1 MLGIDVVEVER
12 VVKANKNGAI
22 EKKILTKQEKDYLLT
37 KSTTVV
43 NKFSERDYSL
53 AGFWAAKEAVLKA
66 LELGIIVDLKQVE
79 ICHKEN
85 GAPYV
90 KLAKA
95 LKDKY
100 NIDKNLKFE
109 LSTSHDA
116 GVAVSV
122 CNVAEI

>member
-1 MLGIDVVEVER
+1 MVGVDIVEVER

-22 EKKILTKQEKDYLLT
+22 EKKILTKQEKEYLST

-79 ICHKEN
+79 IYHKPN

-90 KLAKA
+90 KLAE
-95 LKDKY
+95 DVCVRH
-100 NIDKNLKFE
+100 NIDKNIKIE
-109 LSTSHDA
+109 LSISHDA
-116 GVAVSV
+116 GVAVCF
-122 CNVAEI
+122 CNAAK